1 MADLSGIGAN
11 MLEFLKARSR
21 RNTALRSEVEAAD
34 SGTLQLAP
42 RHQIDLL
49 QFVLDSMAEGV
60 IVCDRDLRLVLL

>member
-21 RNTALRSEVEAAD
+21 RNTALRSVEAAD

-60 IVCDRDLRLVLL
+60 MYSIAWPRG